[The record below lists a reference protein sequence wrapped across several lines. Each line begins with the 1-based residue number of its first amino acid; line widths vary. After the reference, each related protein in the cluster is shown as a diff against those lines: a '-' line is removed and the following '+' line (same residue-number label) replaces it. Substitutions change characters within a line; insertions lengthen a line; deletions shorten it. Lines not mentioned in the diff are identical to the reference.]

1 MLWGS
6 FFYVI
11 FIKKIYIRAKLKECI
26 FRQRR
31 SVYIRANPFHLKLQ
45 NFAFCESCSSYK
57 GGERWKSDPSVKSP
71 KFFEG
76 GGEIELTSTVI
87 LSQIIFSKVERLS
100 KTKWNFSGKQTN
112 SVQNLCFLIW
122 LLPPL
127 SSLLPPPPSNSKKS
141 FRRVWQV
148 WVRGGPQCATFTNS
162 DTTH

>member
-71 KFFEG
+71 KVFEG
-76 GGEIELTSTVI
+76 GGDWVDKYGNFKPNYF
-87 LSQIIFSKVERLS
+87 QKGCQKQNGIFQENR
-100 KTKWNFSGKQTN
+100 QTRFKIC
-112 SVQNLCFLIW
+112 VFWFGYYRHCQVYCH
-122 LLPPL
+122 
-127 SSLLPPPPSNSKKS
+127 PPPPRTQKKVLDRFGLS
-141 FRRVWQV
+141 S
-148 WVRGGPQCATFTNS
+148 RGSTMCNFYQ
-162 DTTH
+162 